1 MKKFNL
7 LLIGIIFTSVIILTG
22 CDKLVKNPRTITVK
36 LNKGEAT
43 IVFDET
49 RQTKLN
55 SLANNFFLQNEA
67 LNYSLYFGSYSNK
80 KDEMNNLLKEFKED
94 KDSKF
99 LEKVKINKYTGFGRV
114 NKKTGAAEL
123 YIILN
128 KKKNDVLSIRVNAVN
143 AKKLKI
149 DSEKPEKAIYK
160 TEAVSEILNTL
171 KYKNK

>member
-1 MKKFNL
+1 MKKFSL
-7 LLIGIIFTSVIILTG
+7 LLIIVFISIIVLTG

-43 IVFDET
+43 LVFDET

-67 LNYSLYFGSYSNK
+67 FNYSLYFGSYSNK
-80 KDEMNNLLKEFKED
+80 KDELDNLLKEFKED

-99 LEKVKINKYTGFGRV
+99 LEMIKINKYTGFGKV
-114 NKKTGAAEL
+114 NKKTGAAEI
-123 YIILN
+123 YMILN
-128 KKKNDVLSIRVNAVN
+128 KKKSDVLTIRVNAMN

-149 DSEKPEKAIYK
+149 DENKPEKAVYK

-171 KYKNK
+171 KYKDK